1 MEKQDIENNN
11 EQVIKIEEKKK
22 RGPKGGCRNEDTK
35 WRYRENGTYDNRPI
49 ACNAYFNA
57 YMCRKVS
64 CPNCGKLVAYSSLR
78 RHLNKVRNCTND
90 LEVRNCTND
99 LEVDENKIKS
109 KQEEI
114 INLINLIKKEDTLNQ
129 LIKKC
134 NSIKK

>member
-57 YMCRKVS
+57 YMCRKVP

-78 RHLNKVRNCTND
+78 RHLNK
-90 LEVRNCTND
+90 VRNCTND

-114 INLINLIKKEDTLNQ
+114 INLINLIKKEDTLNKI
-129 LIKKC
+129 IKKC

>member
-22 RGPKGGCRNEDTK
+22 RGPKGGVRSDSTK

-64 CPNCGKLVAYSSLR
+64 CPNCGKLVAYSSLK
-78 RHLNKVRNCTND
+78 RHLNK
-90 LEVRNCTND
+90 VRNCTND

-109 KQEEI
+109 KQQEI
-114 INLINLIKKEDTLNQ
+114 INLINQIKSENKLDTIIKKYKANTN
-129 LIKKC
+129 
-134 NSIKK
+134 

>member
-1 MEKQDIENNN
+1 MEKQDIKNN
-11 EQVIKIEEKKK
+11 ETVIKTEEKKK
-22 RGPKGGCRNEDTK
+22 RGPKGGVRSDSTK

-90 LEVRNCTND
+90 LEV
-99 LEVDENKIKS
+99 DENKIKS

-114 INLINLIKKEDTLNQ
+114 INLINLIRKEDTLNKI
-129 LIKKC
+129 IKKC